1 MPSQTEQHPV
11 QSLQQQI
18 DQLCQKHARAKGSVT
33 LMAVS
38 KTRSIEE
45 VRLAA
50 SFGQRD
56 FGENYVQEGVDKVVA
71 LADLG
76 LTWHFIGPIQ
86 KNKTRV
92 IAEHFD
98 WVHSIEREIIA
109 DRLSTQR
116 PTDLA
121 PLNVC
126 IQINIDNE
134 ETKSGVAV
142 DDVSALAQ
150 HISTLPGLR
159 LRGLMAIPS
168 PGTDFQ
174 QQCASFSRMKD
185 LQQQLLSAGIPL
197 DTLSMGMSND
207 FEAAIASGSSIVR
220 IGTAIF
226 GRREVIKK

>member
-1 MPSQTEQHPV
+1 MSSPIEQHPV
-11 QSLQQQI
+11 QALQLHI
-18 DQLCQKHARAKGSVT
+18 ERLCQKHARAKDSVT

-38 KTRSIEE
+38 KTRSAED
-45 VRLAA
+45 VRQAA
-50 SFGQRD
+50 HFGQRD
-56 FGENYVQEGVDKVVA
+56 FGENYVQEGVDKVTA

-86 KNKTRV
+86 KNKTRA

-109 DRLSTQR
+109 DRLSSQR
-116 PTDLA
+116 PTGLT

-126 IQINIDNE
+126 IQVNIDNE

-142 DDVSALAQ
+142 ADVAALAQ
-150 HISTLPGLR
+150 HINTLPGLR

-168 PGTDFQ
+168 PSTDFQ
-174 QQCASFSRMKD
+174 QQSASFSRMRD
-185 LQQQLLSAGIPL
+185 LQQQLLTAGFAV

-226 GRREVIKK
+226 GRREAIKK

>member
-1 MPSQTEQHPV
+1 MPSKTQQHPV
-11 QSLQQQI
+11 DSLKRQI
-18 DQLCQKHARAKGSVT
+18 AQLCEKYQRTANSVA

-38 KTRSIEE
+38 KTRSAED

-56 FGENYVQEGVDKVVA
+56 FGENYVQEGVEKVIE
-71 LADLG
+71 LAELD

-98 WVHSIEREIIA
+98 WVHSIERAIIA
-109 DRLSTQR
+109 DRMSAQR
-116 PTDLA
+116 PADLA

-126 IQINIDNE
+126 IQINIDDE
-134 ETKSGVAV
+134 ETKSGVSPTEAL
-142 DDVSALAQ
+142 ALAQ
-150 HISTLPGLR
+150 HITRLPALR

-168 PGTDFQ
+168 PSTDFQ
-174 QQCASFSRMKD
+174 QQRASFSRLQD
-185 LQQQLLSAGIPL
+185 LQQQLLTADITL

-226 GRREVIKK
+226 GERVKK

>member
-11 QSLQQQI
+11 QSIQQQI
-18 DQLCQKHARAKGSVT
+18 DQLCQKHARAKNSVT

-56 FGENYVQEGVDKVVA
+56 FGENYVQEGVDKVIA
-71 LADLG
+71 LIDLG

-116 PTDLA
+116 PANLA

-150 HISTLPGLR
+150 HIGTLPGLR

-168 PGTDFQ
+168 PSTDFQ
-174 QQCASFSRMKD
+174 QQCASFSRMRD
-185 LQQQLLSAGIPL
+185 LQQQLLTAGIAL

-226 GRREVIKK
+226 GRRQAIKK